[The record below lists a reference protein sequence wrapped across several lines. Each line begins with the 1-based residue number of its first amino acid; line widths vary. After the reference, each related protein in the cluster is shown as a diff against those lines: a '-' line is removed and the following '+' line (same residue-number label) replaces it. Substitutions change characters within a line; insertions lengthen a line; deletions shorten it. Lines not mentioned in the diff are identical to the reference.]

1 MRSIWKQHPESKN
14 WKKKTKYRIE
24 VSDRNVWDFLLGGNM
39 ADNHK
44 RSGLEHTAQA
54 AGAVRGAMK
63 AGKALASA
71 SKGAAFGPYGIAAGL
86 AWEGRKVIGK
96 IILAVVVFL
105 LLPVVLL
112 LMLPGALFGGGDTDD
127 PLNSDAEDAVWDES
141 AVEEILFDDYSAV
154 SETFVDACDAVDSV
168 MQSAY
173 EQVLLEIQT
182 DFASYGEGYTMNLT
196 DPYTEE
202 LPHDNI
208 RIICEYSVL
217 MDMEEELNITEL
229 TKKLS
234 EYRINSVNAEN
245 FFFYMVVEN
254 GPEIDYTVI
263 YLGDEYITEDIFG
276 LTEEQTE
283 LAADLADSLELYM
296 EGEDDGTTD

>member
-1 MRSIWKQHPESKN
+1 
-14 WKKKTKYRIE
+14 
-24 VSDRNVWDFLLGGNM
+24 M
-39 ADNHK
+39 ADNHEK
-44 RSGLEHTAQA
+44 SGLEHTAQA

-63 AGKALASA
+63 AGKALAGA
-71 SKGAAFGPYGIAAGL
+71 SKGAAFGPYGMAAGL

-96 IILAVVVFL
+96 VIFAVTAFL

-112 LMLPGALFGGGDTDD
+112 MMLPGALFGG
-127 PLNSDAEDAVWDES
+127 SDADDSLNPGTENAVWDES
-141 AVEEILFDDYSAV
+141 AVEEILFDDYGAV
-154 SETFVDACDAVDSV
+154 SETFTDACDAVDDV

-173 EQVLLEIQT
+173 EQVLMDIRI
-182 DFASYGEGYTMNLT
+182 DFASYGEGYTMDLT

-202 LPHDNI
+202 LPHDST

-217 MDMEEELNITEL
+217 TDMEEELNITEL

-234 EYRINSVNAEN
+234 GYKEN

-254 GPEIDYTVI
+254 GTEIEYTVI

-283 LAADLADSLELYM
+283 LAADLADSLKLYM
-296 EGEDDGTTD
+296 EEGEDDGTTD

>member
-1 MRSIWKQHPESKN
+1 
-14 WKKKTKYRIE
+14 
-24 VSDRNVWDFLLGGNM
+24 M
-39 ADNHK
+39 ADNHE

-54 AGAVRGAMK
+54 AGTVRGAMK
-63 AGKALASA
+63 ARKALAGA
-71 SKGAAFGPYGIAAGL
+71 SKGAAFGPYGMAAGL

-96 IILAVVVFL
+96 VIFAVTAFL

-112 LMLPGALFGGGDTDD
+112 MMLPGALFGGSDAAD
-127 PLNSDAEDAVWDES
+127 PLNPNAEDAVWDES
-141 AVEEILFDDYSAV
+141 AVEEILFDDYGAV
-154 SETFVDACDAVDSV
+154 SETFTDACDAVDDV

-173 EQVLLEIQT
+173 EQVLMDIRI
-182 DFASYGEGYTMNLT
+182 DFASYGEGYTMDLT

-202 LPHDNI
+202 LPHDST

-217 MDMEEELNITEL
+217 TDMEEELNITEL

-234 EYRINSVNAEN
+234 DYKEN

-254 GPEIDYTVI
+254 GTEIEYTVI

-283 LAADLADSLELYM
+283 LAADLADSLKLYM
-296 EGEDDGTTD
+296 EEGEDDGTTD

>member
-1 MRSIWKQHPESKN
+1 
-14 WKKKTKYRIE
+14 
-24 VSDRNVWDFLLGGNM
+24 M
-39 ADNHK
+39 ADNHEK
-44 RSGLEHTAQA
+44 SGLEHTAQA

-63 AGKALASA
+63 AGKALAGA
-71 SKGAAFGPYGIAAGL
+71 SKGAAFGPYGMAAGL

-96 IILAVVVFL
+96 VILAVIAFL

-112 LMLPGALFGGGDTDD
+112 MMLPGALFGGSDADD
-127 PLNSDAEDAVWDES
+127 PLNPSAENAVWDES
-141 AVEEILFDDYSAV
+141 AVEEILFDDYGAV
-154 SETFVDACDAVDSV
+154 SETFNDACDAVDSV

-173 EQVLLEIQT
+173 EQVLLDIRT
-182 DFASYGEGYTMNLT
+182 DFVSYVEGYTMTLT
-196 DPYTEE
+196 DPYTEK
-202 LPHDNI
+202 LPHDST

-217 MDMEEELNITEL
+217 TDMEEELNITEL

-234 EYRINSVNAEN
+234 GYKEN

-254 GPEIDYTVI
+254 GTEIEYTVI

-283 LAADLADSLELYM
+283 LAADLADSLKLYM
-296 EGEDDGTTD
+296 EEGEDDGTTD

>member
-1 MRSIWKQHPESKN
+1 
-14 WKKKTKYRIE
+14 
-24 VSDRNVWDFLLGGNM
+24 M
-39 ADNHK
+39 ADNHEK
-44 RSGLEHTAQA
+44 SGLEHTAQA

-63 AGKALASA
+63 AGKALAGA
-71 SKGAAFGPYGIAAGL
+71 SKGAAFGPYGMAAGL

-96 IILAVVVFL
+96 VILAVIAFL

-112 LMLPGALFGGGDTDD
+112 MMLPGALFGGSDADD
-127 PLNSDAEDAVWDES
+127 PLNPSAEDAVWNES
-141 AVEEILFDDYSAV
+141 AVEEILFDDYGAV
-154 SETFVDACDAVDSV
+154 SETFNDACDAVDSV

-173 EQVLLEIQT
+173 EQVLLDIRT
-182 DFASYGEGYTMNLT
+182 DFASYGEGYTMDLT

-202 LPHDNI
+202 LPHDSA

-217 MDMEEELNITEL
+217 TDMEEELNITEL

-234 EYRINSVNAEN
+234 GYKEN

-254 GPEIDYTVI
+254 GTEIEYTVI

-283 LAADLADSLELYM
+283 LAADLADNLKLYM
-296 EGEDDGTTD
+296 EEGEDDGTTD

>member
-1 MRSIWKQHPESKN
+1 
-14 WKKKTKYRIE
+14 
-24 VSDRNVWDFLLGGNM
+24 M
-39 ADNHK
+39 ADNHEK
-44 RSGLEHTAQA
+44 SGLEHTAQA

-63 AGKALASA
+63 AGKALAGA
-71 SKGAAFGPYGIAAGL
+71 SKGAAFGPYGMAAGL

-96 IILAVVVFL
+96 GILAVIAFL

-112 LMLPGALFGGGDTDD
+112 MMLPGALFGGSDADD
-127 PLNSDAEDAVWDES
+127 PLNLGAENAVWDES
-141 AVEEILFDDYSAV
+141 AVEEILFDDYGAV
-154 SETFVDACDAVDSV
+154 SETFNDACDAVDSV

-173 EQVLLEIQT
+173 EQVLLDIRT
-182 DFASYGEGYTMNLT
+182 DFASYGEGFTMMLT

-202 LPHDNI
+202 LPHDST

-217 MDMEEELNITEL
+217 TDMEEELNITEL

-234 EYRINSVNAEN
+234 GYKEN

-254 GPEIDYTVI
+254 GTEIEYTVI

-283 LAADLADSLELYM
+283 LAADLADSLKLYM
-296 EGEDDGTTD
+296 EEGEDDGTTD

>member
-1 MRSIWKQHPESKN
+1 
-14 WKKKTKYRIE
+14 
-24 VSDRNVWDFLLGGNM
+24 M
-39 ADNHK
+39 ADNHE
-44 RSGLEHTAQA
+44 RSGLEHTSQV
-54 AGAVRGAMK
+54 AGTVRGAMK
-63 AGKALASA
+63 AGKALAGA
-71 SKGAAFGPYGIAAGL
+71 SKGAAFGPYGMAAGL
-86 AWEGRKVIGK
+86 VWEDRKVIGK
-96 IILAVVVFL
+96 VILAVVAFL

-112 LMLPGALFGGGDTDD
+112 MMLPGVLFGSSDTDD
-127 PLNSDAEDAVWDES
+127 PLNPDAEEAIWDES
-141 AVEEILFDDYSAV
+141 TVEEILFDDYGTV
-154 SETFVDACDAVDSV
+154 SETFTDACDAVDSV

-173 EQVLLEIQT
+173 EQVLLDIRT
-182 DFASYGEGYTMNLT
+182 DFASYGEGFVMDLT

-202 LPHDNI
+202 LPHDST

-217 MDMEEELNITEL
+217 TDMEEELNITEL

-234 EYRINSVNAEN
+234 EYKEN

-254 GPEIDYTVI
+254 GTEIEYTVI

-296 EGEDDGTTD
+296 EEGEGDGTTD

>member
-1 MRSIWKQHPESKN
+1 
-14 WKKKTKYRIE
+14 
-24 VSDRNVWDFLLGGNM
+24 M
-39 ADNHK
+39 ADNHE

-54 AGAVRGAMK
+54 AGTVRGAMK
-63 AGKALASA
+63 AGKALAGA
-71 SKGAAFGPYGIAAGL
+71 SKGAAFGPYGMAAGL

-96 IILAVVVFL
+96 VILAVIAFL

-112 LMLPGALFGGGDTDD
+112 MMLPGALFGGSDADD
-127 PLNSDAEDAVWDES
+127 PLNPSAENAVWDES
-141 AVEEILFDDYSAV
+141 AVEEILFDDYGAV
-154 SETFVDACDAVDSV
+154 SETFTDACDAVDSV

-173 EQVLLEIQT
+173 EQVLLDIRT
-182 DFASYGEGYTMNLT
+182 DFASYGEGFTMMLT

-202 LPHDNI
+202 LPHDST

-217 MDMEEELNITEL
+217 TDMEKELKITEH
-229 TKKLS
+229 TKNLS
-234 EYRINSVNAEN
+234 DYKEN

-254 GPEIDYTVI
+254 GTEIEYTVI

-283 LAADLADSLELYM
+283 LAADLADSLKLYM
-296 EGEDDGTTD
+296 EEGEDDGTTD

>member
-1 MRSIWKQHPESKN
+1 
-14 WKKKTKYRIE
+14 
-24 VSDRNVWDFLLGGNM
+24 M
-39 ADNHK
+39 ADNHE

-63 AGKALASA
+63 AGKALAGA
-71 SKGAAFGPYGIAAGL
+71 SKGAAFGPYGMAAGL

-96 IILAVVVFL
+96 VIFAVTAFL

-112 LMLPGALFGGGDTDD
+112 MMLPGALFGGSDADD
-127 PLNSDAEDAVWDES
+127 PLNPSAENAVWDES
-141 AVEEILFDDYSAV
+141 AVEEILFDDYGAV
-154 SETFVDACDAVDSV
+154 SETFTDACDAVDSV

-173 EQVLLEIQT
+173 EQVLLDIRT
-182 DFASYGEGYTMNLT
+182 DFASYGEGFTMMLT

-202 LPHDNI
+202 LPHDST

-217 MDMEEELNITEL
+217 TDMEEELNITEL
-229 TKKLS
+229 MKKLS
-234 EYRINSVNAEN
+234 SYKEN

-254 GPEIDYTVI
+254 GTEIEYTVI

-283 LAADLADSLELYM
+283 LAADLADSLKLYM
-296 EGEDDGTTD
+296 EEGEDDGTTD

>member
-1 MRSIWKQHPESKN
+1 
-14 WKKKTKYRIE
+14 
-24 VSDRNVWDFLLGGNM
+24 M
-39 ADNHK
+39 ADNHEK
-44 RSGLEHTAQA
+44 SGLEHTAQA

-63 AGKALASA
+63 AGKALAGA
-71 SKGAAFGPYGIAAGL
+71 SKGAAFGPYGMAAGL

-96 IILAVVVFL
+96 VILAVIAFL

-112 LMLPGALFGGGDTDD
+112 MMLPGALFGGSDADD
-127 PLNSDAEDAVWDES
+127 PLNPGAENAVWDES
-141 AVEEILFDDYSAV
+141 AVEEILFDNYGTV
-154 SETFVDACDAVDSV
+154 SETFTDACDAVDDV

-173 EQVLLEIQT
+173 EQVLMDIRT
-182 DFASYGEGYTMNLT
+182 DFASYGEGFTMMLT

-202 LPHDNI
+202 LPHDST

-217 MDMEEELNITEL
+217 TDMEEELNITEL
-229 TKKLS
+229 MKKLS
-234 EYRINSVNAEN
+234 EYKEN

-254 GPEIDYTVI
+254 GTEIEYTVI

-283 LAADLADSLELYM
+283 LAADLADSLKLYM
-296 EGEDDGTTD
+296 EEGEDDGTTD

>member
-1 MRSIWKQHPESKN
+1 
-14 WKKKTKYRIE
+14 
-24 VSDRNVWDFLLGGNM
+24 M
-39 ADNHK
+39 ADNHEK
-44 RSGLEHTAQA
+44 SGLEHTAQA

-63 AGKALASA
+63 AGKALAGA
-71 SKGAAFGPYGIAAGL
+71 SKGAAFGPYGMAAGL

-96 IILAVVVFL
+96 VILAVIAFL

-112 LMLPGALFGGGDTDD
+112 MMLPGALFGGSDADD
-127 PLNSDAEDAVWDES
+127 PLNPSAENAVWDES
-141 AVEEILFDDYSAV
+141 AVEEILFDDYGAV
-154 SETFVDACDAVDSV
+154 SETFNDACDAVDSV

-173 EQVLLEIQT
+173 EQVLLDIRT
-182 DFASYGEGYTMNLT
+182 DFASYREGYTMDLT

-202 LPHDNI
+202 LPHDST

-217 MDMEEELNITEL
+217 TDMEEELNITEL

-234 EYRINSVNAEN
+234 DYKEN

-254 GPEIDYTVI
+254 GTEIEYTVI

-283 LAADLADSLELYM
+283 LAADLADSLKLYM
-296 EGEDDGTTD
+296 EEGEDDGTTD